1 MQASNLLST
10 NAVNAYSDW
19 SSSTTYATGDRVTYG
34 NFYWESL
41 IDANTNQNPE
51 STTLKWSN
59 LGASNKWAMFDTRVA
74 SQTEYA
80 GTLTLSV
87 QPMQVFTSFSM
98 FNVSA
103 KSVHVQVLD
112 RPGGVEVYSRT
123 QSMDN
128 TQIASW
134 FTYFLEEF
142 DLGDEVTFD
151 DIPMYKQA
159 VINITITPITGL
171 SSKVGAFVVGSVF
184 DIGMTQYGSSYGI
197 RDYSVKET
205 DEFGVAN
212 FVERNFSK
220 RMQVQ
225 LMVNNGQLNFLN
237 KLFVQMRA
245 RPTSWRAT
253 ADDRF
258 QGMTIFGYCKDWNVE
273 VEYPN
278 HSLISVEI
286 EGLT

>member
-1 MQASNLLST
+1 MLST
-10 NAVNAYSDW
+10 NAINAYSDW
-19 SSSTTYATGDRVTYG
+19 SNSTNYAAGDRVTYG

-41 IDANTNQNPE
+41 IDSNVNQDPE

-59 LGASNKWAMFDTRVA
+59 LGASSRWAMFDTRVA
-74 SQTEYA
+74 SQTECTGA
-80 GTLTLSV
+80 LTISV

-112 RPGGVEVYSRT
+112 RPGGIEVYSKT
-123 QSMDN
+123 KSMDN

-159 VINITITPITGL
+159 VINITATPITGL
-171 SSKVGAFVVGSVF
+171 SAKIGAFVVGSVF

-197 RDYSVKET
+197 RDYSRKET
-205 DEFGVAN
+205 DEFGVAT

-225 LMVNNGQLNFLN
+225 LMVNNGQLNFLS

-253 ADDRF
+253 SDDRF

-278 HSLISVEI
+278 HSLVSLEI